1 MGPTVDPSQ
10 FATNE
15 VILPNLLPMRS
26 WSIVAGAQALSKG
39 AIAAILV
46 WRYWCGFWY
55 HVVWTTR
62 PSILVS
68 VKYPVCYVNDDQFY
82 SNFCPSITI
91 LLPSLVWS
99 SGIKQLNYKKAGE
112 S

>member
-1 MGPTVDPSQ
+1 MGPAVQDIDPSQ

-46 WRYWCGFWY
+46 WIL
-55 HVVWTTR
+55 VW
-62 PSILVS
+62 ILVS
-68 VKYPVCYVNDDQFY
+68 CGMDHQTQYTGICE
-82 SNFCPSITI
+82 I
-91 LLPSLVWS
+91 PSLLC
-99 SGIKQLNYKKAGE
+99 Q
-112 S
+112 